1 MCMRLLLVDAHP
13 VVRIGLMA
21 LLREGFHQ
29 QVEINESASGED
41 ALHQVSKSIPHL
53 TLMEI
58 GLPGISGIETTRRLR
73 QRLPQFKVL
82 FVTRHSGLALV
93 RKALDVGALGY
104 VSKTAEPGVL
114 IEAVQRCLAGHP
126 YVEQSLA
133 IQLLCQRGADTG
145 DGACVLD
152 LTPREL
158 EIFIMLAKG
167 FSVRKIADHLCISH
181 KTVSNH
187 VSLLKNKLGQDSL
200 AGLVHLALEAGVV
213 SAGGGRPAPMVPPWM
228 EDGVPVQE
236 LLVHDTGV

>member
-13 VVRIGLMA
+13 VVRLGAMA
-21 LLREGFHQ
+21 LLRDGHLPQE
-29 QVEINESASGED
+29 VEISEAASGED

-58 GLPGISGIETTRRLR
+58 ALPGISGLETTRRLR

-82 FVTRHSGLALV
+82 FFTRHSGLALV

-104 VSKTAEPGVL
+104 VSKMAEPGIL

-126 YVEQSLA
+126 YIEQSLA
-133 IQLLCQRGADTG
+133 IQLACQRSGDAADP
-145 DGACVLD
+145 CMLD

-187 VSLLKNKLGQDSL
+187 VSLLKSKLGQDSL
-200 AGLVHLALEAGVV
+200 AGLVHLALESGVI
-213 SAGGGRPAPMVPPWM
+213 STGGGRSSPIFPAWLEGPEQDVLVQ
-228 EDGVPVQE
+228 DAGV
-236 LLVHDTGV
+236 